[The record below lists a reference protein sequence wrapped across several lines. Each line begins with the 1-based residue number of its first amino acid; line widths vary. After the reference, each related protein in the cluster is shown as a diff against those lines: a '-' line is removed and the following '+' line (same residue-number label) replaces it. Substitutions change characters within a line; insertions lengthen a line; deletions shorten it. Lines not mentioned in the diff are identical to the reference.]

1 MHISALH
8 GTKARTLMEEPGS
21 ETSREPRKKPDFS
34 YVPPII
40 YLMLGIEHMESMA
53 NCQ

>member
-1 MHISALH
+1 ML
-8 GTKARTLMEEPGS
+8 RQEPLWKNGDLKRNGS
-21 ETSREPRKKPDFS
+21 PREKPDSS
-34 YVPPII
+34 YAPPII